1 VLVKRTIVINDFERI
16 VNFINRWFF
25 LIHTNLFFLSKEIF
39 FLTKKLVLFAFDVLE
54 RISCF
59 CTFAEKRM
67 LDIIKKYRIF
77 IGTFVVFS
85 IITISLFYN
94 VLKPSKKLP
103 IYNPAD
109 VNPELVDSTVQYIA
123 REHKI
128 ADFSFINQN
137 GKVITQ
143 KDYEG
148 KIYVADFFFTTCQ
161 SICPIMTTN
170 MVDVQRAILNNQ
182 KVMLLSHTV
191 TPEIDS
197 VPVLK
202 KYALEKGVVDSKWN
216 LVTGDKKEI
225 YSMARKS
232 YLAVKL
238 GKPNEL
244 YDMVHTENFVL
255 VDAQKRVRGFYDGTK
270 KEEINRLIEDINWLC
285 ENDKK

>member
-1 VLVKRTIVINDFERI
+1 MFDFIKR
-16 VNFINRWFF
+16 
-25 LIHTNLFFLSKEIF
+25 
-39 FLTKKLVLFAFDVLE
+39 
-54 RISCF
+54 
-59 CTFAEKRM
+59 
-67 LDIIKKYRIF
+67 YRIF
-77 IGTFVVFS
+77 IGFFVIFS
-85 IITISLFYN
+85 IVFISVSYSFLK
-94 VLKPSKKLP
+94 VDERVERLKPK
-103 IYNPAD
+103 NPAD

-128 ADFSFINQN
+128 ANFSFINQN

-170 MVDVQRAILNNQ
+170 MVDVQKTFLNNP

-202 KYALEKGVVDSKWN
+202 KYALEKGVIDSKWN

-225 YSMARKS
+225 YSLARKS

-270 KEEINRLIEDINWLC
+270 KEEIKRLIEDINWLC
-285 ENDKK
+285 QNEKK